1 MTGYVYQLNCSAGG
15 VPKLA
20 VAEAELTPVG
30 LVGDVQAKPL
40 IHGGPERALSLYS
53 LEVIE
58 RLRTEGH
65 PISPGSAGEN
75 VTVAGLD
82 WPRLAP
88 GARLAI
94 GDEVV
99 VEITKYANPC
109 PTIRGSFRGGEFKRI
124 SQKLR
129 PGESRLYARVMRTG
143 RIAAGQTVRVI
154 DPEES
159 DGGEETG
166 RAAADSR
173 THGSIIDRVAAA
185 LAPRGNGRKPGVS
198 RWTR

>member
-1 MTGYVYQLNCSAGG
+1 MTGYVYQLNCSPGG

-20 VAEAELTPVG
+20 VAEAELTRTG

-53 LEVIE
+53 LELIE
-58 RLRTEGH
+58 SLRAEGH
-65 PISPGSAGEN
+65 PVSPGSAGEN

-82 WPRLAP
+82 WSRLAP

-99 VEITKYANPC
+99 VEISGYANPC
-109 PTIRGSFRGGEFKRI
+109 PTIRGSFTGGEFKRI

-129 PGESRLYARVMRTG
+129 PGESRLYARVVRAG
-143 RIAAGQTVRVI
+143 RIAAGQPIRVLDGDELAGGAGTVR
-154 DPEES
+154 PAAGS
-159 DGGEETG
+159 KT
-166 RAAADSR
+166 RAAKL
-173 THGSIIDRVAAA
+173 GRVASTLASLAGGGKRGAA
-185 LAPRGNGRKPGVS
+185 
-198 RWTR
+198 